1 MCMIEVE
8 KMPKLQIA
16 CNTAVQDG
24 MVVWTQTD
32 KVKEARRSVLE
43 FLLLNHPLDCPVC
56 DQAGECELQNYY
68 HASMDSTTAACMK
81 NKLKKKKATPIGPY
95 VILDQERCVLCTRCV
110 RFTDVISKTGE
121 LGIFNKGTWSEIDIY
136 PGRELNNKYSGN
148 VVDIC
153 PVGALLDRDYR
164 SPLVPGISN
173 KQISICPGCSNGC
186 NIQIH
191 YNLDR
196 TYKVQG
202 RRVSRLKPRFNETVN
217 KYWMCDEG
225 DTATSGSMKI
235 ESKNPARMEKPLSG
249 HNVLSSVADGLK
261 QSIEKNGPVP
271 LE

>member
-1 MCMIEVE
+1 MPTLKIDGQEITAEKNKTVIQVLDQLELEIPRYCYHPGLPVVGSCRMCMIEVE

-56 DQAGECELQNYY
+56 DQAGDCELQNYY
-68 HASMDSTTAACMK
+68 LKFGLYNSRLHED
-81 NKLKKKKATPIGPY
+81 KLKKKKATPIGPY

-121 LGIFNKGTWSEIDIY
+121 LGVFNKGTWAEIDIY

-164 SPLVPGISN
+164 LPLVPGISN
-173 KQISICPGCSNGC
+173 KQTPSAP
-186 NIQIH
+186 
-191 YNLDR
+191 DVP
-196 TYKVQG
+196 T
-202 RRVSRLKPRFNETVN
+202 
-217 KYWMCDEG
+217 D
-225 DTATSGSMKI
+225 ATFKFI
-235 ESKNPARMEKPLSG
+235 TIWIALIKFKAEESA
-249 HNVLSSVADGLK
+249 V
-261 QSIEKNGPVP
+261 
-271 LE
+271 